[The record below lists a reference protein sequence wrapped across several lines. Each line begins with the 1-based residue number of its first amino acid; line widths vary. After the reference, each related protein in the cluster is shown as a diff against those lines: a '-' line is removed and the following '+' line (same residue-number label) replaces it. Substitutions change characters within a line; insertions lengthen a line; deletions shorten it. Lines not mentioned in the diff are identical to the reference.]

1 METNSPTT
9 TAGHSAFQKLISMI
23 SLYFGLAMIAHQN
36 PELTGRRTNSMTIPV
51 PTTKDDDNN
60 NFPTANE
67 SIIKNLYKQQIADP
81 EQGANL
87 PEIKTKNLQFPTLTN
102 DISSRYTADDKWC
115 THINEGKIHDK
126 KKIHPSNSFTPV
138 VVIQVE
144 KFEDPQGSSILIKSH
159 GAAEF
164 YETVHPRP
172 WDVWLMRITDQ
183 NNSKG
188 SLLKHKKDL
197 DNISPRDTPATEV
210 QALVAKWLVQRI
222 VRDNR
227 VAVSPRRLL
236 SGQVLLR
243 PWDRWKHHV
252 CWRQKAGS
260 KFTKEGSSWPRLRPR
275 VKLRINQNATGDE
288 SEAGPP
294 SSQQS
299 DMNKELAR
307 KGFIQQDPWPASMNE
322 VEAKLNE

>member
-1 METNSPTT
+1 MKTISPMT
-9 TAGHSAFQKLISMI
+9 TAGHSTFQGLILMI

-36 PELTGRRTNSMTIPV
+36 PELTRPRTYSMTKPASA
-51 PTTKDDDNN
+51 TFDDDNKYTPKVN
-60 NFPTANE
+60 ETINKNPTKQHFADTEQEVNP
-67 SIIKNLYKQQIADP
+67 SKFKKKKQQ
-81 EQGANL
+81 
-87 PEIKTKNLQFPTLTN
+87 FPN
-102 DISSRYTADDKWC
+102 PRNENRSRSTADDKWC
-115 THINEGKIHDK
+115 TIINEGKIQDK
-126 KKIHPSNSFTPV
+126 KKELKFNSFTPV

-144 KFEDPQGSSILIKSH
+144 KFEDPHGSSILIKSH
-159 GAAEF
+159 GAAEL

-227 VAVSPRRLL
+227 VAVPPRRLL
-236 SGQVLLR
+236 SGQMLLR

-252 CWRQKAGS
+252 FWRQKAGS

-307 KGFIQQDPWPASMNE
+307 KGFIQRQIE
-322 VEAKLNE
+322 